1 MQTRTSLIRAMRT
14 VKKETLK
21 LIETFIEKSEDPQLI
36 ASNFVPPLLAAI
48 LVDYKQNIP
57 DARDP
62 EVLSVMAVI
71 VNKLKVVEMFL
82 IIVDCNGEGNSSSIG

>member
-1 MQTRTSLIRAMRT
+1 VTDVSVTGPNATRTSLIRGMRS

-21 LIETFIEKSEDPQLI
+21 LIETFIEKSNDPQTVGQ
-36 ASNFVPPLLAAI
+36 NFIPPLLETV
-48 LVDYKQNIP
+48 LKDYKTNIA

-71 VNKLKVVEMFL
+71 VNKLKVCAPSVTMY
-82 IIVDCNGEGNSSSIG
+82 